1 MMNSSKVV
9 IGILGG
15 FATGALIG
23 VLFAP
28 HKGSRTRKKIVRNSK
43 DFSDTIKG
51 KFEELYDDVTD
62 TYANFLIEAENQVSR
77 KEMK

>member
-1 MMNSSKVV
+1 MNSSKVV

-15 FATGALIG
+15 FATVALIG

-28 HKGSRTRKKIVRNSK
+28 HKGCRTRKKIIRNSK
-43 DFSDTIKG
+43 DFSNTIKG

-62 TYANFLIEAENQVSR
+62 TYANFFDR
-77 KEMK
+77 G